1 MIIVGRRASLLLFV
15 GDVVALTAALY
26 LTLGLRYGTVPSATM
41 LAPYVAP
48 FSFLFALWILVFYS
62 SGLYSKR
69 LTLFPS
75 RLPDA
80 LLKTQLANI
89 VFAALFFFL
98 VPSFGIT
105 PKLILA
111 LYLVVSLVLIFLWRL
126 AVYPHLSV
134 RRSRERAILLARGA
148 EADELFSEVNGNAR
162 YDILFCSRELGDESA
177 TLVVVDGASADQESL
192 DALSL
197 DGKQV
202 VAFED
207 VYEEVFDRIPLSRLD
222 RTWFHTNVVM
232 EDPMWYALIKR
243 VFDIVGGL
251 IMMTVTI
258 IIAPCVYVANKFEGS
273 GPLFIKQERFGRHG
287 AKITVYKFRSMQKN
301 LAASG
306 EWIPEGANRITKV
319 GAFLRHTSLDEFPQC
334 INIIRGELSLIG
346 PRSDILGLGQR
357 LTESLPYYKER
368 YAVLPGITGWAQIN
382 QQYEPGHVSPQSV
395 AETEVRLAYD
405 FYYLKHRSLGLDIVI
420 ALKTIKRMFFRV
432 SSW

>member
-126 AVYPHLSV
+126 AVYPRLSV

-162 YDILFCSRELGDESA
+162 YDILFCSRELGDETA

-207 VYEEVFDRIPLSRLD
+207 VY
-222 RTWFHTNVVM
+222 
-232 EDPMWYALIKR
+232 
-243 VFDIVGGL
+243 
-251 IMMTVTI
+251 
-258 IIAPCVYVANKFEGS
+258 
-273 GPLFIKQERFGRHG
+273 
-287 AKITVYKFRSMQKN
+287 
-301 LAASG
+301 
-306 EWIPEGANRITKV
+306 
-319 GAFLRHTSLDEFPQC
+319 
-334 INIIRGELSLIG
+334 
-346 PRSDILGLGQR
+346 
-357 LTESLPYYKER
+357 
-368 YAVLPGITGWAQIN
+368 
-382 QQYEPGHVSPQSV
+382 
-395 AETEVRLAYD
+395 
-405 FYYLKHRSLGLDIVI
+405 
-420 ALKTIKRMFFRV
+420 
-432 SSW
+432 